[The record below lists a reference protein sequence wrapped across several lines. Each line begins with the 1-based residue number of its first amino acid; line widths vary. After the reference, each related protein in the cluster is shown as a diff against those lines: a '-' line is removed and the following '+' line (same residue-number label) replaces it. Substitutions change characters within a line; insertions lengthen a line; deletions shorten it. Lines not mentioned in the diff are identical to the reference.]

1 MTDAIAR
8 KVPACYMKMNGR
20 IVWWREGIRIF
31 SCEAAMNVMRRLW
44 GLLIGFSVLAG
55 CSGTA
60 KDAFEKGTACVN
72 KVDWDGAIAEFTEA
86 IRRDPGFAEAYFC
99 RGCAYLRKSNA
110 DQALADFTEAIRA
123 KPDLAKAY
131 CKRVLRT

>member
-1 MTDAIAR
+1 
-8 KVPACYMKMNGR
+8 MKMNGR

-31 SCEAAMNVMRRLW
+31 FFCEAAMNVMRRLW

-86 IRRDPGFAEAYFC
+86 IRSANPGIC
-99 RGCAYLRKSNA
+99 RSLFLPGVASTSQVQR
-110 DQALADFTEAIRA
+110 
-123 KPDLAKAY
+123 
-131 CKRVLRT
+131 